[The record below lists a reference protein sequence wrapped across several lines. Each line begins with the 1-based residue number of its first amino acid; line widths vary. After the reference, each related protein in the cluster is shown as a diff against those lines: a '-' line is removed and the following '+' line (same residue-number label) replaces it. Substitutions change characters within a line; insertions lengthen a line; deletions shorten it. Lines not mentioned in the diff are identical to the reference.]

1 MEKQRDKAAKRLQ
14 RKLDKNNPQSPD
26 AEGAIEGL
34 GRRDR
39 LDVAIEGADG
49 QDADAWR
56 LRPRT
61 EDPDPMTGRIKS
73 LSAGNGSGCITADN
87 GLSAHFL
94 SKSVLEYDV
103 TCLAVGQMVTFDLE
117 TGSLP
122 VAVNVS
128 VQRQHRTPLPPG
140 KQQDRIPLRYVGFNQ
155 AGTAR
160 LYKFERLKP
169 GEPTE
174 TLVVTADMA
183 LFRKHRVG
191 LQEGP
196 GLCLRAL
203 EPARRRPACATR
215 LPTSTCSRY
224 LASRPAPRA
233 KPRHIP
239 PPRHPAVVLNWPRSA
254 YRKQLTR

>member
-1 MEKQRDKAAKRLQ
+1 
-14 RKLDKNNPQSPD
+14 
-26 AEGAIEGL
+26 
-34 GRRDR
+34 
-39 LDVAIEGADG
+39 
-49 QDADAWR
+49 
-56 LRPRT
+56 
-61 EDPDPMTGRIKS
+61 MTGRIKS
-73 LSAGNGSGCITADN
+73 LSNGNGSGCITADN
-87 GLSAHFL
+87 GVNAHFL

-117 TGSLP
+117 SGSLP

-128 VQRQHRTPLPPG
+128 VHRQHRIPLPAG

-155 AGTAR
+155 VGTAR
-160 LYKFERLKP
+160 LYKFERVKP

-174 TLVVTADMA
+174 TLSVTAEMA
-183 LFRKHRVG
+183 LFTKHRVG

-203 EPARRRPACATR
+203 ETGPADCGLRSALTDQHMLA
-215 LPTSTCSRY
+215 Y

-239 PPRHPAVVLNWPRSA
+239 PPRHPAVI
-254 YRKQLTR
+254 

>member
-1 MEKQRDKAAKRLQ
+1 
-14 RKLDKNNPQSPD
+14 
-26 AEGAIEGL
+26 
-34 GRRDR
+34 
-39 LDVAIEGADG
+39 
-49 QDADAWR
+49 
-56 LRPRT
+56 
-61 EDPDPMTGRIKS
+61 MTGRIKS
-73 LSAGNGSGCITADN
+73 LSAGNGSGCIAADN

-128 VQRQHRTPLPPG
+128 VQRQHRNPLPPG
-140 KQQDRIPLRYVGFNQ
+140 KQHERIPLRYVGFNQ
-155 AGTAR
+155 AGSAR
-160 LYKFERLKP
+160 LYKFERIKP

-196 GLCLRAL
+196 GLCLRAI
-203 EPARRRPACATR
+203 ETGPAAAGLRHTLGDQHMLA
-215 LPTSTCSRY
+215 Y

-239 PPRHPAVVLNWPRSA
+239 PPRHPAAAV
-254 YRKQLTR
+254 

>member
-1 MEKQRDKAAKRLQ
+1 
-14 RKLDKNNPQSPD
+14 
-26 AEGAIEGL
+26 
-34 GRRDR
+34 
-39 LDVAIEGADG
+39 
-49 QDADAWR
+49 
-56 LRPRT
+56 
-61 EDPDPMTGRIKS
+61 MTGRIKS
-73 LSAGNGSGCITADN
+73 LSNGNGSGCITADN
-87 GLSAHFL
+87 GVSAHFL

-117 TGSLP
+117 IGNLP

-128 VQRQHRTPLPPG
+128 VQRQHRTPLPTS

-174 TLVVTADMA
+174 TLFVTAEMA
-183 LFRKHRVG
+183 LFTKHRVG

-203 EPARRRPACATR
+203 ETGPAEIGLHNTLTDQHMLA
-215 LPTSTCSRY
+215 Y

-239 PPRHPAVVLNWPRSA
+239 PPRHPAVV
-254 YRKQLTR
+254 